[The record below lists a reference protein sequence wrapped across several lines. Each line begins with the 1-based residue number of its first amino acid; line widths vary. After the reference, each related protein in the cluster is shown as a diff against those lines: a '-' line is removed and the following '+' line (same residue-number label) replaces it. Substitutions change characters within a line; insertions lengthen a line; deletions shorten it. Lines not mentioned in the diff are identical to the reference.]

1 VLLCGCFIEVTTLSH
16 NVAALLRSL
25 GHNPFTQIPGGG
37 GGGRPEGNALFRSP
51 QPFQLKIK
59 KE

>member
-37 GGGRPEGNALFRSP
+37 GGGGQRAMLYLGHHN
-51 QPFQLKIK
+51 PFN
-59 KE
+59 